1 MESFKNKM
9 LSEMPYPKDEADFSN
24 KRMAELRQKYGISFD
39 SKTGKA
45 KVKETPA
52 LKTGFRSA
60 IGALVKRA
68 VQDKDKDFERPTI
81 KSESVERLD
90 EIVGALGRLA
100 GGLVGRSA
108 AKTTAGAAATKAGG
122 SSLAGIGRQ
131 NLARTMTGRS
141 AGRSSLA
148 GIGRQNLARTMTG
161 RSAVTAA
168 APQAAAAAAPKAAAA
183 AAPKVAPSVMGF
195 GKAKLSPV
203 GKLVNK
209 RMAQIAQT
217 KGLPATRAARQQMSI
232 NLKKGFESKINRG
245 LMTQTGQTT
254 GLGFARKF
262 GQSKIK
268 GIADPNLR
276 GLARVG
282 LERGVDAAQ
291 SLSGLSMK
299 SAAGS
304 LAKTAIR
311 NPMTTMAVGSI
322 IANRMRNRQQP
333 ATGGY

>member
-1 MESFKNKM
+1 MEPFKNKM
-9 LSEMPYPKDEADFSN
+9 LSEMSRPNTDLDDA
-24 KRMAELRQKYGISFD
+24 KRSPEETQELINTMRKKYGITINPMT
-39 SKTGKA
+39 KKA
-45 KVKETPA
+45 EVKDTPA
-52 LKTGFRSA
+52 LRTGFRSA
-60 IGALVKRA
+60 IRGLVKRA
-68 VQDKDKDFERPTI
+68 VQDKDFERPTI
-81 KSESVERLD
+81 KNESVERLD

-108 AKTTAGAAATKAGG
+108 AKSKLGAAAVKAGRPG
-122 SSLAGIGRQ
+122 TIGP
-131 NLARTMTGRS
+131 RT
-141 AGRSSLA
+141 SLA

-168 APQAAAAAAPKAAAA
+168 APKAAAAAAPKAATA
-183 AAPKVAPSVMGF
+183 AAPKA
-195 GKAKLSPV
+195 AATLSPV
-203 GKLVNK
+203 GKLVAK
-209 RMAQIAQT
+209 RMMQIGKT
-217 KGLPATRAARQQMSI
+217 RGLPATRAARQQMAI

-268 GIADPNLR
+268 GIANPNLR
-276 GLARVG
+276 GLATRG

-304 LAKTAIR
+304 LAKTAMR
-311 NPMTTMAVGSI
+311 NPLTTMAVGSI
-322 IANRMRNRQQP
+322 IANRMKNRQQP

>member
-9 LSEMPYPKDEADFSN
+9 LSEMPYPKREADFSN
-24 KRMAELRQKYGISFD
+24 KKMAELRQKYGISFD

-68 VQDKDKDFERPTI
+68 VQDKDFEPPTFN
-81 KSESVERLD
+81 SESVERLD
-90 EIVGALGRLA
+90 EVERLERLDEFIGAALGAAGRLA

-108 AKTTAGAAATKAGG
+108 AKSAAGAAATKAGR
-122 SSLAGIGRQ
+122 AGLIGP
-131 NLARTMTGRS
+131 RTYAS
-141 AGRSSLA
+141 

-168 APQAAAAAAPKAAAA
+168 APKAAAAAAPKAAAA
-183 AAPKVAPSVMGF
+183 AAPKAAPSVMGF
-195 GKAKLSPV
+195 GRTNKLSPV

-217 KGLPATRAARQQMSI
+217 KGLPATRAARQQMAI
-232 NLKKGFESKINRG
+232 NLKKGFESRINRG
-245 LMTQTGQTT
+245 LMTQTGQKT

>member
-9 LSEMPYPKDEADFSN
+9 LSEMAGPKGEGDPDFYN
-24 KRMAELRQKYGISFD
+24 KRMAEIRQKYGITFD
-39 SKTGKA
+39 PTTGKA

-52 LKTGFRSA
+52 LKTGFRSV

-68 VQDKDKDFERPTI
+68 VQDKDKDFERPTF

-108 AKTTAGAAATKAGG
+108 AKTTAGAAATKAGRAG
-122 SSLAGIGRQ
+122 LIGPRRYSTGIGRQ
-131 NLARTMTGRS
+131 NLART
-141 AGRSSLA
+141 
-148 GIGRQNLARTMTG
+148 IMTG
-161 RSAVTAA
+161 RSAVT
-168 APQAAAAAAPKAAAA
+168 AAAPKAAAA
-183 AAPKVAPSVMGF
+183 AAPKAAAPKAAASVMGF
-195 GKAKLSPV
+195 GRTNKLSPV

-217 KGLPATRAARQQMSI
+217 KGLPATRAARQQMAI
-232 NLKKGFESKINRG
+232 NLKKGFESRINRG

>member
-52 LKTGFRSA
+52 LKAGFRSV

-68 VQDKDKDFERPTI
+68 VQDKDFEPPTF

-90 EIVGALGRLA
+90 EIVGALARVA

-108 AKTTAGAAATKAGG
+108 AKSKLGAAAVKAGRPG
-122 SSLAGIGRQ
+122 VIGP
-131 NLARTMTGRS
+131 RT
-141 AGRSSLA
+141 SLA

-168 APQAAAAAAPKAAAA
+168 APKAAAAAAPKAAAA
-183 AAPKVAPSVMGF
+183 AAPKA
-195 GKAKLSPV
+195 AATLSPM
-203 GKLVNK
+203 GKLVSK
-209 RMAQIAQT
+209 RMMQIGKT
-217 KGLPATRAARQQMSI
+217 RGLPATRAARKQMAI

-254 GLGFARKF
+254 SLGFARKF

-268 GIADPNLR
+268 GIANPNLR
-276 GLARVG
+276 GLASRA
-282 LERGVDAAQ
+282 LEGGVDAAK
-291 SLSGLSMK
+291 SLSGVSVK

-304 LAKTAIR
+304 LAKTAMR
-311 NPMTTMAVGSI
+311 NPLTTMAVGSMV
-322 IANRMRNRQQP
+322 ANRLKDRVGYQQP
-333 ATGGY
+333 ATGSY